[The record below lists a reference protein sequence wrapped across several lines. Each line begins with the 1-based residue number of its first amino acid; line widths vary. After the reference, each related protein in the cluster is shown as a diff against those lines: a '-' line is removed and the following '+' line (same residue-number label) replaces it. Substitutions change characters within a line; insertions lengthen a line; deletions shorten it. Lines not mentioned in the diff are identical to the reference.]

1 LDFFHPNFWL
11 IFFQPFPSLREF
23 FGLVPGDTPWKLVS
37 DVGGVVGGVMGPRSE
52 LEGELAP
59 SSVRLA
65 SCISELDEVEEKYAE
80 IRPPVERFKAA
91 VKCD

>member
-1 LDFFHPNFWL
+1 
-11 IFFQPFPSLREF
+11 
-23 FGLVPGDTPWKLVS
+23 
-37 DVGGVVGGVMGPRSE
+37 MGPRSE